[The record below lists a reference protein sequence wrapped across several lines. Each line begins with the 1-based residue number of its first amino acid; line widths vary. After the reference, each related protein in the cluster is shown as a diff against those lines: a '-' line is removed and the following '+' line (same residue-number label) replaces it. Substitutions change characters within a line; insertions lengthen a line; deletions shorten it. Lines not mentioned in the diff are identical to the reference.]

1 MKRAL
6 LAAGVAAVVSLVPGL
21 TQAQQ
26 GYPSKPVTV
35 IVPVTPGSAQ
45 DYLARLLGPQLQQ
58 RLGQPFVVENK
69 VGASGV
75 IGAEALAKSAPD
87 GHTLMLGGIVFAVAP
102 SLRKTLPYDPIA
114 DFAPIAP
121 VGVATM
127 GFAVHPSVPVS
138 TLSEFIAYARAR
150 PGKINYG
157 SSGNGTP
164 HHMFTEL
171 FKQQAKIDIVHV
183 PYKQIGSVVSD
194 VLAGQI
200 ECAFMTVFAI
210 APQVKAGKLKLLSVA
225 GVKRSSSAPDTP
237 TFREAGLEGLESE
250 PWLGYM
256 APGKTP
262 QEIIRRLNAE
272 LNRLIDMPENRA
284 AISKAGIE
292 PLTGSS
298 ADLGAFIKKDLELWR
313 RVVEVGKIVAD

>member
-1 MKRAL
+1 MKQAL
-6 LAAGVAAVVSLVPGL
+6 LTAAAAAVITLVPGL
-21 TQAQQ
+21 VQAQSA
-26 GYPSKPVTV
+26 YPSRPVTV
-35 IVPVTPGSAQ
+35 IVPVTAGSAQ

-58 RLGQPFVVENK
+58 RLGQPFVIENK

-75 IGAEALAKSAPD
+75 IGAEALSKAAPD
-87 GHTLMLGGIVFAVAP
+87 GHTLMLGAIVFSVAP
-102 SLRKTLPYDPIA
+102 SLRKSLPYDPIA

-127 GFAVHPSVPVS
+127 GFAVHPSVPVN
-138 TLSEFIAYARAR
+138 TLAEFIAYARAR

-164 HHMFTEL
+164 HHLFTEL

-183 PYKQIGSVVSD
+183 TYKQIGSVVSD
-194 VLAGQI
+194 VLSGQI
-200 ECAFMTVFAI
+200 ESAFMTVFAI
-210 APQVKAGKLKLLSVA
+210 MPQVKAGKLKLLSVA
-225 GVKRSSSAPDTP
+225 GVKRASLAPDTP

-262 QEIIRRLNAE
+262 PEIIRRLSTE
-272 LNRLIDMPENRA
+272 LNRLIEMPENREGML
-284 AISKAGIE
+284 KAGIE
-292 PLTGSS
+292 PLTGSP
-298 ADLGAFIKKDLELWR
+298 ADLAMLIKKDLELWR
-313 RVVEVGKIVAD
+313 RVVERGKIVAD